1 MSFDYA
7 QARKN
12 AQEIIGE
19 FGAAGTFI
27 ISDASEGGYDDLGNP
42 VPPQPAVT
50 IEGIVTPLLRY
61 KQHEIDGERIL
72 AIDNYVFFHS
82 ETVPQIDNKITING
96 NTYIAKSIVRL
107 DSVDNIN
114 IYVKVQLRK

>member
-1 MSFDYA
+1 MAFDYA
-7 QARKN
+7 EARKD

-27 ISDASEGGYDDLGNP
+27 ISDASEGGYDDFGNP
-42 VPPQPAVT
+42 APLQPAVT
-50 IEGIVTPLLRY
+50 IDGIVTPLLRY
-61 KQHEIDGERIL
+61 KQHQIDGERIL
-72 AIDNYVFFHS
+72 ATDNYVFFHS
-82 ETVPQIDNKITING
+82 ETAPQIDNKITISG